1 MYIHDS
7 TKLTYNKLYIKS
19 INLKYYYYLVLLMLE
34 AKKISKSFG
43 KINVLKNIDLKV
55 EKGSIVSIY
64 GNSGAGKSTLLYV
77 LSTLDIPDFGEVY
90 FENQSISNLKEKEL
104 SIFRNKKIGFIF
116 QFHNLIEE
124 FNVLE
129 NVCLPGYVS
138 SSNFNKIKLKAEQLL
153 VDLGLSD
160 RLYHKPNHLSGGEQQ
175 RVAIARSLINS
186 PDIVFADEPTGNLD
200 SKNSKNFI
208 EIIKKLNK
216 KLNQTFVIVTHN
228 KDFIKISDKSYKIN
242 KGKIS

>member
-77 LSTLDIPDFGEVY
+77 LSTLDIPDFGKVY

-104 SIFRNKKIGFIF
+104 SNFRNKKIGFIF

>member
-1 MYIHDS
+1 
-7 TKLTYNKLYIKS
+7 
-19 INLKYYYYLVLLMLE
+19 MLE

-104 SIFRNKKIGFIF
+104 SNFRNKKIGFIF

-138 SSNFNKIKLKAEQLL
+138 SSNFIEIKLKAEQLL

-186 PDIVFADEPTGNLD
+186 PDIVFPDDPTGNLD

>member
-1 MYIHDS
+1 M
-7 TKLTYNKLYIKS
+7 
-19 INLKYYYYLVLLMLE
+19 
-34 AKKISKSFG
+34 
-43 KINVLKNIDLKV
+43 
-55 EKGSIVSIY
+55 
-64 GNSGAGKSTLLYV
+64 
-77 LSTLDIPDFGEVY
+77 
-90 FENQSISNLKEKEL
+90 KEKEL

-138 SSNFNKIKLKAEQLL
+138 SSNFNEIKLKAEQLL

>member
-1 MYIHDS
+1 
-7 TKLTYNKLYIKS
+7 
-19 INLKYYYYLVLLMLE
+19 MLE

-77 LSTLDIPDFGEVY
+77 LSTLDIPDFGKVY

-104 SIFRNKKIGFIF
+104 SNFRNKKIGFIF

>member
-1 MYIHDS
+1 
-7 TKLTYNKLYIKS
+7 
-19 INLKYYYYLVLLMLE
+19 MLE

-138 SSNFNKIKLKAEQLL
+138 SSNFNEIKLKAEQLL

-200 SKNSKNFI
+200 TKNSKNFI
-208 EIIKKLNK
+208 EIIK
-216 KLNQTFVIVTHN
+216 
-228 KDFIKISDKSYKIN
+228 
-242 KGKIS
+242 